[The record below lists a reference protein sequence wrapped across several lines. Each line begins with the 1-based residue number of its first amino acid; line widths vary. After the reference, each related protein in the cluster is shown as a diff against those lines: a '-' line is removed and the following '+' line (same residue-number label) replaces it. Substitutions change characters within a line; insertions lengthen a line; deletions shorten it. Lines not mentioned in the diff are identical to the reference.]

1 MFQSAESKNI
11 SIQLKGKGKFLI
23 NGFDFLDT
31 EHGGANV
38 SIAEQSSSTESI
50 TTLRNQL
57 NKVKNLIK
65 GANGIIERLE
75 RLESSTNDGPRTN
88 GSRGPPGRFN
98 TMDRN
103 RINQLNRRVTTLEQR
118 LGNMTERLLQDNCRS
133 FPCQNGGTCFN
144 MYDSFR
150 CECPVNWEGPT
161 CGQDTNECARFAGT
175 DLGCQN
181 GATCINTQGSY
192 EYDTDLINSCSFYR
206 LIFLFYLQMCL
217 CNRME
222 RFTL

>member
-1 MFQSAESKNI
+1 M
-11 SIQLKGKGKFLI
+11 
-23 NGFDFLDT
+23 DT
-31 EHGGANV
+31 DHSGANV
-38 SIAEQSSSTESI
+38 STAGQSSSTES
-50 TTLRNQL
+50 TTALRNEL

-88 GSRGPPGRFN
+88 DSRGPPGGGRRGGPP
-98 TMDRN
+98 DRV
-103 RINQLNRRVTTLEQR
+103 RIMQLNRRVAILEQR

-150 CECPVNWEGPT
+150 CECPANWEGPT

-192 EYDTDLINSCSFYR
+192 EYDTVLHFVVLSIN
-206 LIFLFYLQMCL
+206 I
-217 CNRME
+217 
-222 RFTL
+222 